1 MRERIYS
8 RQEDNKN
15 TLTETKEIK
24 TKGTECRKEVIN
36 MSKVMINME
45 ELEQVNGGKDFT
57 DVVVDK
63 VVDGLVAA
71 KDGVVDGAKWVGKTI
86 FSWFH

>member
-1 MRERIYS
+1 
-8 RQEDNKN
+8 
-15 TLTETKEIK
+15 
-24 TKGTECRKEVIN
+24 
-36 MSKVMINME
+36 MSKVMMNME